1 MCVCM
6 CSKDEETYLEE
17 MFLIF
22 IPLALKL
29 FAAILL
35 IPTHYPQSKNTL
47 GEAGILSSVKQCC
60 GN

>member
-1 MCVCM
+1 MYVCM

-29 FAAILL
+29 FI
-35 IPTHYPQSKNTL
+35 SCNT
-47 GEAGILSSVKQCC
+47 ADSNPLSTIQKYTGGGWYFKQH
-60 GN
+60 